1 MVYNEVK
8 GNLFDAPT
16 ATLLAH
22 CISAD
27 FALGAGIAKDFAS
40 MDVKRQLIA
49 MGGRNKWEGKG
60 YCVITGSNRDGKEAW
75 NVANLVTK
83 QYAYGKPTYE
93 TLRQSLEH
101 LRWFC
106 NEFHYIHLAM
116 PAIGCGLDRLEWNK
130 VSEIIKDVFKDTS
143 VNITVYLR

>member
-1 MVYNEVK
+1 MIFNEVK
-8 GNLFDAPT
+8 GNLFDAPNT
-16 ATLLAH
+16 ALLVH

-40 MDVKRQLIA
+40 MDVKRQLIST
-49 MGGRNKWEGKG
+49 GGRNKWKGKG
-60 YCVITGSNRDGKEAW
+60 YCVITGSTLNGVESW

-83 QYAYGKPTYE
+83 QYAYGKPTYD

-101 LRWFC
+101 LRRFC
-106 NEFHYIHLAM
+106 NEFHYIQIAM

-130 VSEIIKDVFKDTS
+130 VREIIKDVFKDTS
-143 VNITVYLR
+143 VNATVYLR

>member
-1 MVYNEVK
+1 MNYSEVK

-16 ATLLAH
+16 DALLAH

-49 MGGRNKWEGKG
+49 MGGQNKWEGEG
-60 YCVITGSNRDGKEAW
+60 YCVITGSVRDGRESW

-83 QYAYGKPTYE
+83 QYANGKPTYE

-106 NEFHYIHLAM
+106 NEFHYIQLAM
-116 PAIGCGLDRLEWNK
+116 PAIGCGLDKLEWNR
-130 VSEIIKDVFKDTS
+130 VSGIIKDVFKDTG
-143 VNITVYLR
+143 VHITVYLR